1 MKNAKHILKTALFCG
16 VIALL
21 PLVSVLGPRENT
33 SFYENRTLAAFPA
46 FSRASLLDGSFFSGA
61 EDYIS
66 DHIAFRIPLLR
77 LNVRKELVLH
87 DPVISDTVVEIGR
100 AHV

>member
-46 FSRASLLDGSFFSGA
+46 FSRASLLDGSFSPA
-61 EDYIS
+61 QKTTSATIS
-66 DHIAFRIPLLR
+66 LSVFRCC
-77 LNVRKELVLH
+77 
-87 DPVISDTVVEIGR
+87 G
-100 AHV
+100 

>member
-77 LNVRKELVLH
+77 LNVPFFHFFRLPIMHSQLH
-87 DPVISDTVVEIGR
+87 RRVC
-100 AHV
+100 